1 VTQMSSE
8 LDFELMRK
16 LSETPGVSGFEDEI
30 AKIFRDELAR
40 YVDNTRIDKMGNV
53 IGTKNSAKADAPK
66 VMVLAHMD
74 EIGLMAKYIEDNGFI
89 RFDKV
94 GDLIDYLFP
103 GKHVLVHGEKG
114 PVSGVVGVIPAHMI
128 GGGTWGGPERL
139 TSPAVKDQFIDVGA
153 RSREEVEK
161 MGIVVG
167 SPVTYKAPL
176 EYIGNGFLSG
186 KAMDDRALLYVI
198 IKAMQNL
205 SKTKHDA
212 TVLAVGTVEEEP
224 GLRGAK
230 TTAYDLAPDAA
241 IGLDI
246 TLCGDAAGMDFKTA
260 PLRLDGG
267 PAIKVMDTDVP
278 LTGLIAHSKIRKL
291 LVDTAKE
298 NKIRYQL
305 EVFSSGL
312 TTDAT
317 AVAVSRSGVPT
328 GALALPSRYAHTP
341 VELIS
346 IRDLNDLI
354 DLLTKALLRIK
365 SKSDISKGA

>member
-1 VTQMSSE
+1 MLAE
-8 LDFELMRK
+8 IDFELMSK
-16 LSETPGVSGFEDEI
+16 LSETVGVSGFEDEV
-30 AKIFRDELAR
+30 AKIVRNELAK
-40 YVDNTRIDKMGNV
+40 YVDTVKIDKMGNV
-53 IGTKNSAKADAPK
+53 VATKKGTKPDGPR

-74 EIGLMAKYIEDNGFI
+74 EIGLMVKHIEDSGFI

-103 GKHVLVHGEKG
+103 GKRVFVHGEKG

-128 GGGTWGGPERL
+128 GGATWGGPERL
-139 TSPAVKDQFIDVGA
+139 TSPAIKDQFIDVGA
-153 RSREEVEK
+153 RSRQEAED

-167 SPVTYKAPL
+167 STVTYKAEL
-176 EYIGNGFLSG
+176 ERIGNGFLSG
-186 KAMDDRALLYVI
+186 KALDNRALLYAL
-198 IKAMQNL
+198 IKSIQNL
-205 SKTKHDA
+205 SEIKHDA
-212 TVLAVGTVEEEP
+212 TILAVGTVEEEN
-224 GLRGAK
+224 GLHGA
-230 TTAYDLAPDAA
+230 TTAAYDLTPDAA

-246 TLCGDAAGMDFKTA
+246 TLCADAIGMDFKAA

-298 NKIRYQL
+298 NLISYQL

-328 GALALPSRYAHTP
+328 GGLALPLRYAHTP

-346 IRDLNDLI
+346 IRDLNNVI
-354 DLLTKALLRIK
+354 SLLTKALLRIK
-365 SKSDISKGA
+365 SKADIEKG

>member
-1 VTQMSSE
+1 MSTE
-8 LDFELMRK
+8 LDFGLMKK
-16 LSETPGVSGFEDEI
+16 LSETAGVSGSEDEV
-30 AKIFRDELAR
+30 ARIFRDELAK
-40 YVDNTRIDKMGNV
+40 YTDTAKIDKMGNV
-53 IGTKNSAKADAPK
+53 IAAKKGARPDAPK

-74 EIGLMAKYIEDNGFI
+74 EIGLMVKHIEDNGFV

-103 GKHVLVHGEKG
+103 GKRVFIHGEKG
-114 PVSGVVGVIPAHMI
+114 PVSGVVGVVPAHMI

-153 RSREEVEK
+153 RSRHEAED

-167 SPVTYKAPL
+167 STVTYKAEL
-176 EYIGNGFLSG
+176 ERIGNGFLSG
-186 KAMDDRALLYVI
+186 KAMDDRALLYAL
-198 IKAMQNL
+198 IKTMENL
-205 SKTKHDA
+205 TKIKHDA
-212 TVLAVGTVEEEP
+212 TILAVGTVEEEN
-224 GLRGAK
+224 GLHGAT

-241 IGLDI
+241 ICVDI
-246 TLCGDAAGMDFKTA
+246 TICADAAGMDFRTA

-267 PAIKVMDTDVP
+267 PGIKVMDTDVP
-278 LTGLIAHSKIRKL
+278 LTGLIAHSKVRKL
-291 LVDTAKE
+291 LIDTAKE
-298 NKIRYQL
+298 NKINYQL

-328 GALALPSRYAHTP
+328 GGLSLPSRYAHTP

-346 IRDLNDLI
+346 IRDLNSVI
-354 DLLTKALLRIK
+354 SLLTKALLRIK
-365 SKSDISKGA
+365 SRAEIEKG

>member
-1 VTQMSSE
+1 MSTE
-8 LDFELMRK
+8 LDFELMKK
-16 LSETPGVSGFEDEI
+16 LSEAPGVSGFEDPV
-30 AKIFRDELAR
+30 AKIFRDQLAE
-40 YVDNTRIDKMGNV
+40 YVDSVRIDKMGNV
-53 IGTKNSAKADAPK
+53 IGTRNGVKPDAPK
-66 VMVLAHMD
+66 VMVMAHMD
-74 EIGLMAKYIEDNGFI
+74 EIGLMVKYIEDNGFI

-103 GKHVLVHGEKG
+103 GKRVTIHGEKG
-114 PVSGVVGVIPAHMI
+114 PVSGLVGVIPAHMI

-139 TSPAVKDQFIDVGA
+139 TSPAVKEQFIDVGA
-153 RSREEVEK
+153 RSRAEAEE

-167 SPVTYKAPL
+167 STVTYKAEL
-176 EYIGNGFLSG
+176 ERIGNGFLSG
-186 KAMDDRALLYVI
+186 KAMDDRALLYALI
-198 IKAMQNL
+198 QTMKNL

-212 TVLAVGTVEEEP
+212 TILAVGTVEEEP
-224 GLRGAK
+224 GLHGAR
-230 TTAYDLAPDAA
+230 TTAYELEPDAA

-246 TLCGDAAGMDFKTA
+246 TLCGDAAGMDFKVA

-267 PAIKVMDTDVP
+267 PAIKVMDQDVP

-291 LVDTAKE
+291 LVETAKE
-298 NKIRYQL
+298 NKIKHQL
-305 EVFSSGL
+305 EVFYSGL

-317 AVAVSRSGVPT
+317 AVSVSRSGVPT

-354 DLLTKALLRIK
+354 NLLTKALLRIK
-365 SKSDISKGA
+365 SKSDVSKG